1 MYGEIVDMDILFV
14 LVWLYQLP
22 FQLFALAFNLGFW
35 GVIIYFIYSS
45 IRDFWIEDN
54 ANIYFRG
61 HRDW

>member
-35 GVIIYFIYSS
+35 FVILYFGYTA
-45 IRDFWIEDN
+45 IRDFWES
-54 ANIYFRG
+54 R
-61 HRDW
+61 